1 MKDSYAML
9 DRRRHSLLKKMA
21 ATGPFLMATVS
32 QRDTKCGNPDCK
44 CATDKGAR
52 HPTMRLSW
60 TDAQGSGTCY
70 VPKDLRQEVERWIQN
85 YWQVKTYMTK
95 MTELG
100 RRMIRMYAK
109 TLGRVK
115 KQEKKRLAR
124 KQGE

>member
-1 MKDSYAML
+1 MQDSYGTLNRKRYA
-9 DRRRHSLLKKMA
+9 LLKKIA

-44 CATDKGAR
+44 CNTDAAAR

-70 VPKDLRQEVERWIQN
+70 VPKDIRQEVEGWIQN
-85 YWQVKTYMTK
+85 YWQVKKYLTE

-115 KQEKKRLAR
+115 KQQKKRAAT
-124 KQGE
+124 KQRA